1 MGRPIDI
8 SEILMKVL
16 SPELHN
22 QLQMEFIKQ
31 KYPQQIKS
39 DSRVGFSGLEDRF
52 LTRSPDFVGALID
65 KNEDLAKDM
74 AHGALSGAE
83 LDKIIMD
90 FANSNMQSLRNIKG
104 SL

>member
-1 MGRPIDI
+1 MR
-8 SEILMKVL
+8 VL
-16 SPELHN
+16 SPDLHN

-31 KYPQQIKS
+31 KYPKAIKS
-39 DSRVGFSGLEDRF
+39 DSTVGYSGIEDRF
-52 LTRSPDFVGALID
+52 LTRNPEFVGALID

-74 AHGALSGAE
+74 AHGPLSGAE